1 MFENITLS
9 MYYNQLTRKTQV
21 RHVKAKQH
29 FERIPRTRIDLTEEI
44 GSGQFGK
51 VFKAN
56 LKDHEKKVAVKML
69 RPSSKFSTIS
79 AQTLEDFRTE
89 VIVHE
94 LLGNHPNVVTYHG
107 ANDVDEEEP
116 YIVMDYYQNGSLKDH
131 TNLPETKVQDV
142 AIGALRG
149 LLHVRFVRV

>member
-1 MFENITLS
+1 
-9 MYYNQLTRKTQV
+9 
-21 RHVKAKQH
+21 
-29 FERIPRTRIDLTEEI
+29 
-44 GSGQFGK
+44 
-51 VFKAN
+51 
-56 LKDHEKKVAVKML
+56 ML

-107 ANDVDEEEP
+107 ANDDEEEEP

-131 TNLPETKVQDV
+131 MKLPETKVQDV

-149 LLHVRFVRV
+149 LLHVRFVRA